1 MTPEPLALA
10 AALSAA
16 GCTVAVA
23 WSVHRSLIAN
33 APTVVERALD
43 ERLRGLALAFLLL
56 AAAVLVAS
64 VLSPS

>member
-1 MTPEPLALA
+1 MTREALALA
-10 AALSAA
+10 AALSAS

-23 WSVHRSLIAN
+23 WSVHRTLG
-33 APTVVERALD
+33 V
-43 ERLRGLALAFLLL
+43 ALAFLL